1 MKEYAWFGII
11 LGLFA
16 AVLLVSNN
24 NATSFRPDWYDDS
37 LVGAVKDDLDRAHGR
52 DK

>member
-16 AVLLVSNN
+16 AVLLVS
-24 NATSFRPDWYDDS
+24 YDDS